1 MRIQERW
8 KSISILFF
16 PPFLKVEPKIYEVE
30 VEVEVEVPPLRKVEP
45 KILHHFFEK
54 W

>member
-1 MRIQERW
+1 
-8 KSISILFF
+8 
-16 PPFLKVEPKIYEVE
+16 VEKYFNFIFSTFEKGGAKAL
-30 VEVEVEVPPLRKVEP
+30 EVEVEVPPLLKVEP